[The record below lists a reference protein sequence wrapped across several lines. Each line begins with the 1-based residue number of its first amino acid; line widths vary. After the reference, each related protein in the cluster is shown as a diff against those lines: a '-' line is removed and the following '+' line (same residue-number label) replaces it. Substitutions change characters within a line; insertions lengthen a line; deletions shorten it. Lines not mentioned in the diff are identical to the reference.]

1 MADRRGNRCMVARGW
16 KSATEVGQLLSV
28 AVLAASLTL
37 VSCAR
42 LGRGAHEHTIGLEKG
57 WRIQSSSLCAKP
69 AEAIAT
75 AGFDTAGWHA
85 TTAPSTVLAALVRD
99 GTYTDPFFGLNLEG
113 IGAAQFKQPWWY
125 RTEFTLD
132 RGTAARH
139 VQLVLDGV
147 NYSADVWLNGRR
159 IATRSDVLGAFR
171 TFDLDLTG
179 RVVKGVNALAIEVFP
194 PQPGDFTIGFV
205 DWNPEPPDHNMGIWR
220 PVKLRVSGPV
230 ALDEVFVRPLLDPS
244 LEHASLSISAL
255 LINNEA
261 HEVRTSLNGSVGQM
275 RFSKEFTLAPKE
287 TQRITLSTADL
298 PQLRLDHPKLWWPNH
313 LGKPNLYRLELD
325 AFAGGRLSDRQQVT
339 FGVRSVSD
347 YVNEQGYRGYKIN
360 GKPVLIKGGGWADDL
375 FLREDP
381 ARLEAQFAYARHMN
395 LNTIRLEGIW
405 GSSQRLY
412 DLADRYGIMLMVG
425 WSCQWEWKEY
435 LGKDVDENFGG
446 VQTPEDME
454 LITRSLR
461 NQVTWLRNHPS
472 IFVWVVGSDKL
483 PKPELEEKYRAMLAV
498 VDPTRPVLAA
508 CSTRTSEVS
517 GPTGVKMNG
526 PYDYVTPN
534 YWYEDTEHGGAFG
547 FNTETG
553 PGPQPPPL
561 ESLERMFPSDHLW
574 PIDAVWNFH
583 CARHEFKDLHRYLNA
598 LVHRYGRPTGVEDFA
613 RKAQLANYE
622 AVRAMFEAFIVRRP
636 VTTGIIQWMYNA
648 AWPKLYW
655 QLYDYYLMP
664 NGAYFGTRT
673 ACRPL
678 NLIYDYG
685 SNAVW
690 AVNDGL
696 RGVDD
701 VTAEIRVFNM
711 DSKQKFSTSKTL
723 DVRAGTSVKVADLP
737 AIKGLTPVYFLD
749 LRLKER
755 DGAPRPPSFYWLST
769 KKDVL
774 DPKGSEWFVTPNKAY
789 ADFTALAQLPESEV
803 EVTQQLIESA
813 DGRRKIHFSLL
824 NPSPVIAFFL
834 ELKLV
839 GAKSGK
845 TMLPVLWDD
854 NYISLLPGE
863 RRGLTATVETS
874 ATGGEL
880 PVVRCSGYN
889 VKPQWEPR
897 EKGATPP

>member
-1 MADRRGNRCMVARGW
+1 MADRRGNRWMVARG
-16 KSATEVGQLLSV
+16 SRNATEVGRLLSV
-28 AVLAASLTL
+28 VAVAASLTF

-42 LGRGAHEHTIGLEKG
+42 MGRGTHERTVYLEKG
-57 WRIQSSSLCAKP
+57 WWIQASSLCTKP

-75 AGFDTAGWHA
+75 AGFDAAGWYP
-85 TTAPSTVLAALVRD
+85 TTAPSTVLAALVRN
-99 GTYTDPFFGLNLEG
+99 GKYPDPFFGLNLEG
-113 IGAAQFKQPWWY
+113 IDPGQFKQPWWY

-132 RGTAARH
+132 RRSAAGSVR
-139 VQLVLDGV
+139 VVLEGI
-147 NYSADVWLNGRR
+147 NYSADVWLNGQRV
-159 IATRSDVLGAFR
+159 AARSDVVGAFR
-171 TFDLDLTG
+171 MFDLDVSG
-179 RVVKGVNALAIEVFP
+179 RVLKGVNALAIEVFP

-205 DWNPEPPDHNMGIWR
+205 DWNPNPPDNNMGVWR

-230 ALDEVFVRPLLDPS
+230 ALDDVFVEPTLDPS
-244 LEHASLSISAL
+244 LKVASLSISAL
-255 LINNEA
+255 LTNNEDR
-261 HEVRTSLNGSVGQM
+261 EVEASLAGSIEQI
-275 RFSKEFTLAPKE
+275 RFSKEFKLEAKE
-287 TQRITLSTADL
+287 KRRVTLSADDL
-298 PQLRLDHPKLWWPNH
+298 RQLRLDHPRLWWPNH
-313 LGKPNLYRLELD
+313 LGKPNLYRLELA
-325 AFAGGRLSDRQQVT
+325 AFTGGRQSDRQEVS

-360 GKPVLIKGGGWADDL
+360 GKPLLIKGGGWADDL

-381 ARLEAQFAYARHMN
+381 ARLEAQFAYAKHMN

-435 LGKDVDENFGG
+435 LGKDVDEEFGG
-446 VQTPEDME
+446 VQTPADME
-454 LITRSLR
+454 LITNSLR
-461 NQVTWLRNHPS
+461 DQVVWLRNHPS
-472 IFVWVVGSDKL
+472 VFVWVVGSDKL
-483 PKPELEEKYRAMLAV
+483 PRPDLERKYRTMLSV

-517 GPTGVKMNG
+517 GPTAVKMNG

-534 YWYEDTEHGGAFG
+534 YWYEDTERGGAFG

-583 CARHEFKDLHRYLNA
+583 CARHEFGTLKRYLNA
-598 LVHRYGRPTGVEDFA
+598 LEHRYGRPTSVEDFT

-685 SNAVW
+685 ANAVW
-690 AVNDGL
+690 AVNDGA
-696 RGVDD
+696 RGVDA
-701 VTAEIRVFNM
+701 VTADIHVFNL
-711 DSKQKFSTSKTL
+711 DSEQKFSTSKTL
-723 DVRAGTSVKVADLP
+723 DVPAGSSVKVADLP
-737 AIKGLTPVYFLD
+737 AIAGLTPVYFLD
-749 LRLKER
+749 LRLKDR
-755 DGAPRPPSFYWLST
+755 DEAPRASSFYWLST

-789 ADFTALAQLPESEV
+789 ADFTALAQLPEAEV
-803 EVTQQLIESA
+803 QVTQQLIESV
-813 DGRRKIHFSLL
+813 DGQQKIHFALT

-854 NYISLLPGE
+854 NYVSLLPGE
-863 RRGLTATVETS
+863 RRGLTATVESS

-880 PVVRCSGYN
+880 PVVRCAGYN
-889 VKPQWEPR
+889 VKPQ
-897 EKGATPP
+897 